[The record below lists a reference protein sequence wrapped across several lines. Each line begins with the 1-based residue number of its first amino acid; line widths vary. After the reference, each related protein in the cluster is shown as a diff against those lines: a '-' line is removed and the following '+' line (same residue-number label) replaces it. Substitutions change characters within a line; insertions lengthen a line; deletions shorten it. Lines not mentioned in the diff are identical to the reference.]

1 MAELDDLRE
10 VQIISDLAR
19 SAHHLMPIAV
29 ASGGPAAI
37 ALPSLARTG
46 LAELFAAIV
55 TIDDGGRAKPA
66 PDLFLTASTR
76 LGVPPE
82 ACLVIEDSRTGI
94 DAARAAGMAVIDV
107 HDGAAVADLARR
119 LHLLSSW
126 RQALA

>member
-46 LAELFAAIV
+46 LAELC
-55 TIDDGGRAKPA
+55 RH
-66 PDLFLTASTR
+66 R
-76 LGVPPE
+76 
-82 ACLVIEDSRTGI
+82 
-94 DAARAAGMAVIDV
+94 
-107 HDGAAVADLARR
+107 H
-119 LHLLSSW
+119 H
-126 RQALA
+126 